1 MKKHSVKISG
11 HPSSVSL
18 EDEFWDALKAIAKA
32 RGQSLNSLI
41 SDIDENMQTE
51 GQHDNLSSAIRIFV
65 LRHVSKSNPDD

>member
-18 EDEFWDALKAIAKA
+18 EDEFWDALKEIAKS
-32 RGQSLNSLI
+32 RGQSLNNLI
-41 SDIDENMQTE
+41 SEIDENMQTE

-65 LRHVSKSNPDD
+65 LNDYKRKASS

>member
-41 SDIDENMQTE
+41 SEIDENMQME

-65 LRHVSKSNPDD
+65 LNDYKRKVSN

>member
-18 EDEFWDALKAIAKA
+18 EDEFWDALKEIAKS

-41 SDIDENMQTE
+41 SEIDENMQTE

-65 LRHVSKSNPDD
+65 LRDIQKARNS